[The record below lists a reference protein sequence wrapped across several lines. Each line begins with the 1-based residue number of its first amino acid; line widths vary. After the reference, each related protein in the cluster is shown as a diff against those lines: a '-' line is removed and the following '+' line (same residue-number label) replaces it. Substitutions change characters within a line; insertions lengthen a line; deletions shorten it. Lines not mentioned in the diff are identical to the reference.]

1 MATKAEELVCYIY
14 GIDKNHEVKSI
25 VVYKTEKSVRL
36 LGPHGSHH
44 VHSSNLG
51 SLEGWKREAALVW
64 NITDIVDVPRLAIN
78 SDSDKTTYERLKQ
91 KADERKRFAEEHA
104 AKHSTS

>member
-1 MATKAEELVCYIY
+1 MVASGGVCRKPT
-14 GIDKNHEVKSI
+14 GGLRCAPGFSVVVPTQNSKSQI
-25 VVYKTEKSVRL
+25 N
-36 LGPHGSHH
+36 PAF
-44 VHSSNLG
+44 
-51 SLEGWKREAALVW
+51 SLAFRVLSRDSWKREAALVW

-78 SDSDKTTYERLKQ
+78 SDSDKKTYERLKQ